1 MTLSEEKIPL
11 ISLLKPLLW
20 QVINNKLKEKDS
32 DSVTLQHLKKAIVDD
47 LSFRYNDDQISPL
60 LQIATMLDP
69 R

>member
-20 QVINNKLKEKDS
+20 QVINNKLKEKET
-32 DSVTLQHLKKAIVDD
+32 DSVTLHHLKKTIVDD
-47 LSFRYNDDQISPL
+47 LSYRYNDEQISPL

>member
-20 QVINNKLKEKDS
+20 QVINNKLNEKDT
-32 DSVTLQHLKKAIVDD
+32 DSVTLLSLKKIIVDH
-47 LSFRYNDDQISPL
+47 LRFRYNDEQISTL